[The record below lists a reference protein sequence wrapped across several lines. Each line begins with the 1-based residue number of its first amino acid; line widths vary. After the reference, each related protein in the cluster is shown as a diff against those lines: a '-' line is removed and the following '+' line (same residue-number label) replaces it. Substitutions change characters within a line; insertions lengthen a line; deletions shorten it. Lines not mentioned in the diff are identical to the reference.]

1 MDYSIEQH
9 FVQAFIRKNR
19 RERLLHELTTPGKR
33 YDGIERFCHQAKA
46 LIDPDRIVMEGEDLE
61 RRPQFERFVRE
72 HGELCYVL
80 SNDFYTGEKF
90 VPLEEAVGLAVMC
103 PDAVLILGSSFAVVF
118 GESMKGGR
126 GKFLLSEERPDWI
139 MQRDL

>member
-9 FVQAFIRKNR
+9 FVQAFIRKSR

-33 YDGIERFCHQAKA
+33 HAGIDRFCHQAKA
-46 LIDPDRIVMEGEDLE
+46 MIDPDRIVMEGEDLE
-61 RRPQFERFVRE
+61 RRPEFERFVCE
-72 HGELCYVL
+72 HDGLCYML

-103 PDAVLILGSSFAVVF
+103 PDTVLILGSGFAVVF
-118 GESMKGGR
+118 GEPMKGGR
-126 GKFLLSEERPDWI
+126 GKFLLAEEKPAR
-139 MQRDL
+139 